1 MTVLGKGFA
10 WNGKT
15 YGSLSQIAKAMTGTS
30 WNGYRFFGPRTAGL
44 RAGRTTSRRRP
55 KNAAANADTRSS
67 RVPPARGSAAIVGS
81 PFDVTVERIGEA
93 LGKVKRAARPALA
106 PPVGTDSEPMM
117 QHWPPQETC

>member
-1 MTVLGKGFA
+1 MERLSFLWTADGRLTRGTNDEPSTAQERGCQRRHAFFE
-10 WNGKT
+10 
-15 YGSLSQIAKAMTGTS
+15 GS
-30 WNGYRFFGPRTAGL
+30 PRE
-44 RAGRTTSRRRP
+44 
-55 KNAAANADTRSS
+55 
-67 RVPPARGSAAIVGS
+67 GSAAIVGS